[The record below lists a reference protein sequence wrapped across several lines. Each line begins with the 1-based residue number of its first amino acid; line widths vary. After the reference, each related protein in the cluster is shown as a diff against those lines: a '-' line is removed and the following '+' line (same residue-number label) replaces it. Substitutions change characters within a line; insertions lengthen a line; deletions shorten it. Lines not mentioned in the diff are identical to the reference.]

1 MTRKYIYMYE
11 YFKKNFKLKKKTLI
25 NCKIL
30 SVQSPSPINKSNSVP
45 YCN

>member
-1 MTRKYIYMYE
+1 MNILN
-11 YFKKNFKLKKKTLI
+11 KKNFKLKKKTLI

-30 SVQSPSPINKSNSVP
+30 SAQSPSPTNKSNSVP

>member
-1 MTRKYIYMYE
+1 MNILSKE
-11 YFKKNFKLKKKTLI
+11 NFKFKKKTLLD
-25 NCKIL
+25 CKIL